1 MLIKIVFNIFLA
13 SMLAL
18 TACAQ
23 QKKAEG
29 GTAATGEA
37 PLPNQKVNNLNQKD
51 NGFEVVKTD
60 AEWRQQLTREQY
72 FVTRQKGT
80 ERPFANKYNNNK
92 QKGIYKC
99 IGCGQELFSSA
110 TKFDSGTGW
119 PSFYKPL
126 NNTTVREVQDRTD
139 GMVRTEVVCSRC
151 GSHLGHVFDDGP
163 KPTGLR
169 YCLNSVALGFE
180 KK

>member
-1 MLIKIVFNIFLA
+1 M
-13 SMLAL
+13 AL
-18 TACAQ
+18 SACAQ
-23 QKKAEG
+23 QKKEG
-29 GTAATGEA
+29 GTAATGGA
-37 PLPNQKVNNLNQKD
+37 PLPNQKVNALNQGKTTYA
-51 NGFEVVKTD
+51 VVKTE
-60 AEWRQQLTREQY
+60 AEWRQQLTPEQY
-72 FVTRQKGT
+72 NVTREKGT

-92 QKGIYKC
+92 QKGIYAC

-126 NNTTVREVQDRTD
+126 NNRVVKELQDLEL
-139 GMVRTEVVCSRC
+139 GMVRTEVVCSNC
-151 GSHLGHVFDDGP
+151 GAHLGHVFDDGP

-169 YCLNSVALGFE
+169 YCLNSAALNFQ

>member
-1 MLIKIVFNIFLA
+1 MKIMLQILLGCFLT
-13 SMLAL
+13 L

-23 QKKAEG
+23 QREKES

-37 PLPNQKVNNLNQKD
+37 PLPNKKVNALNQQKTTYA
-51 NGFEVVKTD
+51 VVKTE
-60 AEWRQQLTREQY
+60 AEWRQQLTPEQY
-72 FVTRQKGT
+72 AVTREKAT

-126 NNTTVREVQDRTD
+126 NNQVVKELQDLEL

-151 GSHLGHVFDDGP
+151 GGHLGHVFDDGP

-169 YCLNSVALGFE
+169 YCLNSAALDFQ